1 MIEQLGGPAVPAIG
15 FAMGL
20 ERLLLAAGAVQANKA
35 PLCFFA
41 PIGAAATRQCLLF
54 ARELRSRGHTAEVDG
69 RGGSLKS
76 LLRRADSLGAR
87 CAVVLGDTELAANT
101 VVLKDLDR
109 HTQVSV
115 AFKDVPV
122 TIQKILQGTGDQPTG
137 DIA

>member
-1 MIEQLGGPAVPAIG
+1 
-15 FAMGL
+15 
-20 ERLLLAAGAVQANKA
+20 
-35 PLCFFA
+35 
-41 PIGAAATRQCLLF
+41 LLF